1 MDEKEKLI
9 IETLKEKGKAGLKEL
24 NISNEDIDKVVT
36 SIDKKLVQLNMDQT
50 LVISKELGY
59 NLPIDY
65 CVYYAKQIN
74 LHIKPNLFKIN
85 NIEKKINS
93 LLSMDS
99 DSKVFILNYQKI
111 DSQYNGKIVPFALL
125 EFGDYLCFDKNNN
138 NIVYYNH
145 ETDTVETI
153 SKNWDDFYK
162 ILY

>member
-24 NISNEDIDKVVT
+24 NISSEDIDKVVT
-36 SIDKKLVQLNMDQT
+36 SIDKKLVQLNMEQT

-85 NIEKKINS
+85 DIEKKINS

-145 ETDTVETI
+145 ETDTVEPI

>member
-24 NISNEDIDKVVT
+24 NISSEDIDKVVT
-36 SIDKKLVQLNMDQT
+36 NIDKKLVQLNMEQT

-85 NIEKKINS
+85 DIEKKINS

-145 ETDTVETI
+145 ETDTVEPI

>member
-1 MDEKEKLI
+1 MDKEEERKNIAL
-9 IETLKEKGKAGLKEL
+9 LKEEI
-24 NISNEDIDKVVT
+24 NNEKT
-36 SIDKKLVQLNMDQT
+36 
-50 LVISKELGY
+50 ISKDKIEFLSKEIDNRLAMLNLEDAIDVANKLNY

-65 CVYYAKQIN
+65 CVYYAKQLN

-85 NIEKKINS
+85 TTEKVINS
-93 LLSMDS
+93 LLSFDS
-99 DSKVFILNYQKI
+99 NSKMFILNYQKI

-145 ETDTVETI
+145 ETDTVEPI
-153 SKNWDDFYK
+153 SKNWDNFYK

>member
-9 IETLKEKGKAGLKEL
+9 IETLKEKGKVGLKEL

-36 SIDKKLVQLNMDQT
+36 SIDKKLVQLNMEQT

-85 NIEKKINS
+85 DIEKKINS

-99 DSKVFILNYQKI
+99 DSKVFILNYQKL
-111 DSQYNGKIVPFALL
+111 DSQYNEKIVPFAVL

>member
-9 IETLKEKGKAGLKEL
+9 IETLKEKENAGLKEL
-24 NISNEDIDKVVT
+24 NISNEDIDK
-36 SIDKKLVQLNMDQT
+36 KLVQLNMEQT

-85 NIEKKINS
+85 DIEKKINS

-145 ETDTVETI
+145 ETDTVEPI